1 MQNDDVRIGHLVSR
15 REAVALLGAAGVQ
28 LLGSGFLPGSAA
40 AEQAGGTCVV
50 RPAQTEGPY
59 FVDEKLNRSD
69 IRSDPASGLV
79 SAGIPLSLGFN
90 VSRLS
95 GNACAPLG
103 GVLVDVW
110 QCDEQGIYSDVKDS
124 GFDTTGKKFLR
135 GYQTT
140 DPGGK
145 VRFTTVYP
153 GWYRGRTVHIH
164 FKLRT
169 APTSGA
175 GKEFTSQVYFDDA
188 FTDQV
193 FARAPYAARGP
204 RSTRNREDGIYRR
217 DGAHLMLIVA
227 PDGAGYTTTFN
238 VAMQGV

>member
-1 MQNDDVRIGHLVSR
+1 M
-15 REAVALLGAAGVQ
+15 
-28 LLGSGFLPGSAA
+28 
-40 AEQAGGTCVV
+40 
-50 RPAQTEGPY
+50 
-59 FVDEKLNRSD
+59 
-69 IRSDPASGLV
+69 
-79 SAGIPLSLGFN
+79 
-90 VSRLS
+90 
-95 GNACAPLG
+95 
-103 GVLVDVW
+103 DVW
-110 QCDEQGIYSDVKDS
+110 QCDEQGIYSDVKDPS
-124 GFDTTGKKFLR
+124 FDTTGKKFLR

-140 DPGGK
+140 DAGGK
-145 VRFTTVYP
+145 ARFTTVYP

-169 APTSGA
+169 APAAGA

-204 RSTRNREDGIYRR
+204 RSTRNRQDGIYRR
-217 DGAHLMLIVA
+217 DGAQLMLSVG